1 MKISKRFANVGD
13 SSTLKITALAKS
25 MKSKNIDVAILAA
38 GEPDFDTP
46 NEIKDAAIKAIKDG
60 FTGYTPVRGIPEL
73 LELICEKFK
82 RDNNIEYKNENIIV
96 STGAKQSIYNVLQAL
111 CDEDSEVMIL
121 APFWVSYIE
130 MIKMTGATPVVIDT
144 ALDNFR
150 LNFKRIEEKITPK
163 TRMIIINSPN
173 NPTGVVYTEKE
184 LRDFADVV
192 VKHNIYCISDEIYE
206 KIIYPPH
213 KQYSLASF
221 NEQIKNLTFTVNGL
235 SKTYAMTG
243 WRIGFLGGEKK
254 LVEKTLMVQTHST
267 SCTSSISQKAAVA
280 ALKTDESVAGKMISE
295 FAERRKFVLD
305 FMKTVDGVGY
315 IEPMG
320 AFYLFMDFRK
330 IIERNKN
337 LFADSEALCTKL
349 LEEYNV
355 AVIPGGAF
363 GAEGYLR
370 ISYAASKEEIKKGLT
385 RINDFIKKHI

>member
-25 MKSKNIDVAILAA
+25 MKNRGADVAILAA

-46 NEIKDAAIKAIKDG
+46 DEIKDYAIKAIKDG
-60 FTGYTPVRGIPEL
+60 FTGYTPVRGVSEL
-73 LELICEKFK
+73 LELVCEKFK
-82 RDNNIEYKNENIIV
+82 KDNSIDYKNENIIV

-111 CDEDSEVMIL
+111 CDEDSEVIIL

-130 MIKMTGATPVVIDT
+130 MIKMTGAVPVIVDT
-144 ALDNFR
+144 SLDNFK
-150 LNFKRIEEKITPK
+150 LNVKRIEEKITSK

-173 NPTGVVYTEKE
+173 NPTGVVYSENE
-184 LRDFADVV
+184 LRDFAYLV
-192 VKHNIYCISDEIYE
+192 VKHGIYCISDEIYE

-213 KQYSLASF
+213 KHYSIASF
-221 NEQIKNLTFTVNGL
+221 NDDIKNLTFTVNGL

-267 SCTSSISQKAAVA
+267 SCPSSISQKAAIA
-280 ALKTDESVAGKMISE
+280 ALKTDPSVAGKMISE
-295 FAERRKFVLD
+295 FAKRREFVLD
-305 FMKTVDGVGY
+305 YMKKVKNVDF

-320 AFYLFMDFRK
+320 AFYLFLDFRK
-330 IIERNKN
+330 IIEENRDRYP
-337 LFADSEALCTKL
+337 DSEAVCTKL
-349 LEEYNV
+349 LEGYNV

-363 GAEGYLR
+363 GAEGWLR
-370 ISYAASKEEIKKGLT
+370 ISYAASLDEIKKGLT
-385 RINDFIKKHI
+385 RINDFVKKYT

>member
-1 MKISKRFANVGD
+1 VKISKRFANVGD

-25 MKSKNIDVAILAA
+25 MKNKNIDIAILAA

-46 NEIKDAAIKAIKDG
+46 NEIKEAAIKAIKEG
-60 FTGYTPVRGIPEL
+60 FTGYTSVRGISEL
-73 LELICEKFK
+73 LELVCEKFK

-111 CDEDSEVMIL
+111 CDEDSEVIIL

-130 MIKMTGATPVVIDT
+130 MIKMTGAMPVIIDT
-144 ALDNFR
+144 SLDNFK
-150 LNFKRIEEKITPK
+150 LNVQRIEEKINSK

-173 NPTGVVYTEKE
+173 NPTGMVYTENE
-184 LRDFADVV
+184 LLEFANMV

-206 KIIYPPH
+206 KIIYTPH
-213 KQYSLASF
+213 KHYSIASF
-221 NEQIKNLTFTVNGL
+221 NENIKNLTFTVNGL

-243 WRIGFLGGEKK
+243 WRIGFLGGEKN
-254 LVEKTLMVQTHST
+254 LIEKTLMVQTHST

-280 ALKTDESVAGKMISE
+280 ALKADASVTEKMIAE
-295 FAERRKFVLD
+295 FTKRREYVIN
-305 FMKTVDGVGY
+305 FMKKINYVYY

-330 IIERNKN
+330 IIEKNKN
-337 LFADSEALCTKL
+337 TFADSEALCTKL
-349 LEEYNV
+349 LEDYNV

-363 GAEGYLR
+363 GAEGYIR
-370 ISYAASKEEIKKGLT
+370 ISYAASHEEIKKGLT

>member
-25 MKSKNIDVAILAA
+25 MKNKGTDVAILAA

-46 NEIKDAAIKAIKDG
+46 NEIKESAIKAIKDG
-60 FTGYTPVRGIPEL
+60 FTGYTPVRGVPEL

-82 RDNNIEYKNENIIV
+82 NDNNIEYKNENIIV

-111 CDEDSEVMIL
+111 CDEESEVIIL
-121 APFWVSYIE
+121 APFWVSYLE
-130 MIKMTGATPVVIDT
+130 MIKMTGATPVIVDT
-144 ALDNFR
+144 SLDNFK
-150 LNFKRIEEKITPK
+150 LNAKRIEEKITSR

-184 LRDFADVV
+184 LREFSDVV
-192 VKHNIYCISDEIYE
+192 VKHGIYCISDEIYE
-206 KIIYPPH
+206 KIIYSPH
-213 KQYSLASF
+213 KHYSIASF
-221 NEQIKNLTFTVNGL
+221 NPQIKDLTFTVNGL

-243 WRIGFLGGEKK
+243 WRIGFLGGEKR

-267 SCTSSISQKAAVA
+267 SCTSSISQKAAIA
-280 ALKTDESVAGKMISE
+280 ALKTSPEVAGRMISE
-295 FAERRKFVLD
+295 FGKRREFVID
-305 FMKTVDGVGY
+305 YMKNVENVNF

-330 IIERNKN
+330 IIDENKSRFEN
-337 LFADSEALCTKL
+337 SESVCTKL

-363 GAEGYLR
+363 GAEGWLR
-370 ISYAASKEEIKKGLT
+370 ISYAASLDEIKKGLS
-385 RINDFIKKHI
+385 RIHDFVKRYA